1 MPRATGY
8 HQRES
13 MEELD
18 CITYNAERRVGE
30 VNREEGLKGWEC
42 VSQWGRIKG
51 IWEQEGWEEGQ
62 ESMEEY

>member
-1 MPRATGY
+1 
-8 HQRES
+8 